1 MSNPV
6 IKFTDFYYGYLNSDL
21 ILKDINLTIE
31 QGSFTVIAGPSGAGK
46 TTMCKLWQVSFLL
59 ITAVDMPG
67 RRGLGE
73 DVKGKKVSDLAMRVG
88 IMLDDYESQLV
99 SLTAGG

>member
-46 TTMCKLWQVSFLL
+46 TTMCKAMAGIVP
-59 ITAVDMPG
+59 AYYGG
-67 RRGLGE
+67 R
-73 DVKGKKVSDLAMRVG
+73 
-88 IMLDDYESQLV
+88 Y
-99 SLTAGG
+99 AGTV